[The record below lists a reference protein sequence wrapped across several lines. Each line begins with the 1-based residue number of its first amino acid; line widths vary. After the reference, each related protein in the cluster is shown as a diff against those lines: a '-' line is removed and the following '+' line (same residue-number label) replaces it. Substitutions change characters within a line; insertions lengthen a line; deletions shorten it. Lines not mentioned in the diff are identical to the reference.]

1 MITKMIIY
9 TENLTK
15 FNSKVQSRD
24 RRMNMPHMCAL
35 ILLLLLQGDE
45 CANNMSHNEL
55 NPTALQQDSP
65 STKVPTPVDIPQF
78 QPGMP
83 VLRPRSEKS
92 ESGTDGP
99 SLKH

>member
-35 ILLLLLQGDE
+35 ILLLLLQGEMLIKGTGILKELPAKNE
-45 CANNMSHNEL
+45 CTNNMSHNE
-55 NPTALQQDSP
+55 TA
-65 STKVPTPVDIPQF
+65 
-78 QPGMP
+78 
-83 VLRPRSEKS
+83 
-92 ESGTDGP
+92 
-99 SLKH
+99 